1 METRLRLLPL
11 SCLLLVLAAPVV
23 AQPSDVIVGAVYPDA
38 GAGSDAR
45 HVVETALEIVNG
57 THERIPVIM
66 GQGGGLDRL
75 GGAKL
80 SVKFADE
87 PDDPAKAADAAER
100 LVTQD
105 HAQMLIGGL
114 SDASAAAIS
123 RVAEHHGIPF
133 LSLDSS
139 LTNTEGLTWFFR
151 IGRTPA
157 GDNISVLNLLGAM
170 ASANGRSFDSVA
182 VVFEDSPAGRDRTAP
197 LRKAADAAHL
207 RLIDVPVPADAASLD
222 GVVQAVT
229 AANPGAVLFE
239 FGGPHE
245 PTLLALLA
253 ARGIGPLVLMQ
264 RNAAGDTDGV
274 LRSISYTADPLPARP
289 GVSEV
294 DAAYKAK
301 AGKPLDVTTAREL
314 TGVLLLAD
322 VINRAG
328 STKPIDLRTALMA
341 TDTPGGETL
350 MLWNGIRFDDSGQN
364 VLATPALQQL
374 QHGNFQLVAPD
385 ALATATAVWPAA
397 K

>member
-1 METRLRLLPL
+1 MRLRPA
-11 SCLLLVLAAPVV
+11 SFLLLLLLAPITGRANDVV
-23 AQPSDVIVGAVYPDA
+23 VGAIYPST

-45 HVVETALEIVNG
+45 HAVDTALEIING
-57 THERIPVIM
+57 THEQLPVLM

-75 GGAKL
+75 GAAKL
-80 SVKFADE
+80 SVIFAD
-87 PDDPAKAADAAER
+87 DSNDPAKAADAAER

-105 HAQMLIGGL
+105 HAHALFGGL

-157 GDNISVLNLLGAM
+157 GDNISILKLLGVLA
-170 ASANGRSFDSVA
+170 AANNRSLDNVA
-182 VVFEDSPAGRDRTAP
+182 VVFEDSPAGRYRTAP
-197 LRKAADAAHL
+197 LRRAAEMAHL
-207 RLIDVPVPADAASLD
+207 QVVDVAVPADPAALD
-222 GVVQAVT
+222 GVVQIVA

-253 ARGIGPLVLMQ
+253 AHGFGPLVIMQ
-264 RNAAGDTDGV
+264 RNGSCTTDGV
-274 LRSISYTADPLPARP
+274 FRSISYVADSLPARP
-289 GVSEV
+289 GVSAVET
-294 DAAYKAK
+294 AYKAK
-301 AGKPLDVTTAREL
+301 AGKPLDTATAREL

-322 VINRAG
+322 VINRAA

-350 MLWNGIRFDDSGQN
+350 MLWDGIRFDDSGQN

-374 QHGNFQLVAPD
+374 QHGTLQIVAPGT
-385 ALATATAVWPAA
+385 LATATAVWPPA